1 MDRRGA
7 IVAHRASS
15 LVKGSTQKR
24 AQQAALDGEGRYPQ
38 AALKERCGRFPGL
51 SRMETAMY
59 RSISLAI
66 AMATSTAS
74 APAQDAIEPP
84 RQTWDC
90 DVPLDKLAEPAPL
103 PHFAAAL
110 KTSTTLDIVA
120 IGSSSTFGI
129 GASTL
134 ARPYPVQL
142 QNILERTFKG
152 RDFFISNSG
161 IGGEVAAQTAK
172 RVRN

>member
-15 LVKGSTQKR
+15 PVKGSTQKR
-24 AQQAALDGEGRYPQ
+24 AQQAALDEEGRYPQ

-66 AMATSTAS
+66 AMAAAMATSTAS
-74 APAQDAIEPP
+74 VPAQDAIEPP

-103 PHFAAAL
+103 PHFAEAL
-110 KTSTTLDIVA
+110 KTNMTLDIVA
-120 IGSSSTFGI
+120 IGASSAFGMR
-129 GASTL
+129 ASHL
-134 ARPYPVQL
+134 A
-142 QNILERTFKG
+142 
-152 RDFFISNSG
+152 
-161 IGGEVAAQTAK
+161 
-172 RVRN
+172 